1 MSKNEITDYCEYK
14 LDLLNKALSQKE
26 HFQNYLIRL
35 FVNNGFEIPNEKL
48 MGMMISHIIREVI
61 YPNLMLKNKSDLENY
76 LKQQPIAFDMAKK
89 ISLQLMKNLSNVYVN
104 AYYLALY
111 IMLVLSSNDTS
122 IYKIILVSR
131 RRSISSIN
139 KYIIED
145 QIKGSSVYIVHD
157 MKDFDQISGKF
168 AIVLDSELVEDKTFP
183 VETADLVISSLIT
196 STDIKNLLKILR
208 RKTFDQLVIN
218 MKKNR
223 NFPIDNFSTDFFDAL
238 NSFLITLQNLG
249 MITGIEKNDL
259 INREKAGNQLIIND
273 VSLPHM
279 ISSTKKG
286 FHLYQATLS
295 TPVTVDGQF
304 ISKIIVVII
313 GINVAS
319 KSEIFKYLYE
329 FISKGA

>member
-1 MSKNEITDYCEYK
+1 
-14 LDLLNKALSQKE
+14 
-26 HFQNYLIRL
+26 
-35 FVNNGFEIPNEKL
+35 
-48 MGMMISHIIREVI
+48 
-61 YPNLMLKNKSDLENY
+61 
-76 LKQQPIAFDMAKK
+76 
-89 ISLQLMKNLSNVYVN
+89 
-104 AYYLALY
+104 
-111 IMLVLSSNDTS
+111 
-122 IYKIILVSR
+122 
-131 RRSISSIN
+131 
-139 KYIIED
+139 
-145 QIKGSSVYIVHD
+145 
-157 MKDFDQISGKF
+157 
-168 AIVLDSELVEDKTFP
+168 
-183 VETADLVISSLIT
+183 
-196 STDIKNLLKILR
+196 
-208 RKTFDQLVIN
+208 

-259 INREKAGNQLIIND
+259 INREKAGNQLSIND